1 MTWVKLDGLFPNHP
15 KVISAGPS
23 AAWLYVAGLCY
34 CGRYL
39 TDGFIPDGALM
50 GMGGYGVLRARHL
63 AGVLV
68 ATSLWER
75 RDGGY
80 EVHDYLEHQWGRE
93 EIAQRREMKRRA
105 GQAGGQASAE
115 ARKQA
120 PATALGSAEAEAPAQ
135 QDNR

>member
-39 TDGFIPDGALM
+39 TDGFIPSGALM
-50 GMGGYGVLRARHL
+50 GMGGYGTLRARHL

-68 ATSLWER
+68 GVNLWEQG
-75 RDGGY
+75 DGGY
-80 EVHDYLEHQWGRE
+80 YVHDYLEHQRSRE
-93 EIAQRREMKRRA
+93 VVDGIRETKRRA
-105 GQAGGQASAE
+105 GQAGGQARARNLTE
-115 ARKQA
+115 AK
-120 PATALGSAEAEAPAQ
+120 E
-135 QDNR
+135 

>member
-39 TDGFIPDGALM
+39 TDGFVPDGALQ

-68 ATSLWER
+68 SVNLWEQ

-80 EVHDYLEHQWGRE
+80 YIHDYLEHQRSRE
-93 EIAQRREMKRRA
+93 DVDKVRVVRRQA
-105 GQAGGQASAE
+105 GQAGGKQSDRLRAE
-115 ARKQA
+115 AKRKQGA
-120 PATALGSAEAEAPAQ
+120 
-135 QDNR
+135 

>member
-1 MTWVKLDGLFPNHP
+1 MTWVRLEDVFPENL

-34 CGRYL
+34 CGRNL
-39 TDGFIPDGALM
+39 TDGFVPDAALA

-68 ATSLWER
+68 NVNLWER

-80 EVHDYLEHQWGRE
+80 SVHDYLNHQRSREVVGR
-93 EIAQRREMKRRA
+93 IRQTKSRA
-105 GQAGGQASAE
+105 GQAGGQAR
-115 ARKQA
+115 AR
-120 PATALGSAEAEAPAQ
+120 AQ
-135 QDNR
+135 TVAKE